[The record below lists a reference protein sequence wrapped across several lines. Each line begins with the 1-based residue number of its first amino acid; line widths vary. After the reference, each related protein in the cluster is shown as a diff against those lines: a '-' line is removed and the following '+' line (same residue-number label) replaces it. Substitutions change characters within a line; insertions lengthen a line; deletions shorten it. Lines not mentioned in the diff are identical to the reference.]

1 MLSAICIK
9 KLSKSERTLVNER
22 ETDYVVSELSEA
34 GME

>member
-1 MLSAICIK
+1 MYKIT
-9 KLSKSERTLVNER
+9 KLVGTYFSER